1 MLAGSVFAIV
11 QNNLKRMLAY
21 SSIANVGYIVLA
33 IGLSP
38 STQQGLNP
46 ALMHVANH
54 AVIKGCMFM
63 CACAFIYRLGL
74 WDIREFEGLGRRMPI
89 TSFAF
94 LLAILAMI
102 GLPPSAGFVT
112 KWYLIMAVLD
122 AKKYVFIVFIFL
134 STLLMIVYFWRV
146 VEIIYV
152 RPTPVEQRSVVEV
165 QETPLSMRVPTLVL
179 GILTFAVGIFWMSGL
194 LSPILEAVNA
204 NFGLGML

>member
-1 MLAGSVFAIV
+1 
-11 QNNLKRMLAY
+11 
-21 SSIANVGYIVLA
+21 
-33 IGLSP
+33 
-38 STQQGLNP
+38 
-46 ALMHVANH
+46 MHVANH